1 MALKRDVARMDA
13 ESQPYEG
20 GERNADAAGARETGR
35 GRQAISPWQIPW
47 RGWKDIFLRTY
58 KEIQEDRLL
67 AVAAGVVFFGL
78 LAFFPAVT
86 AFVSLYGLFV
96 DPGTIRDHLD
106 LAASVM
112 PAGAVQIL
120 REQVERIVSK
130 PPSALGFAFLVS
142 IGIALWSANSA

>member
-1 MALKRDVARMDA
+1 MALALRPDPTQINDQPQRD
-13 ESQPYEG
+13 S
-20 GERNADAAGARETGR
+20 ERGRNPEEAQAWETGR
-35 GRQAISPWQIPW
+35 GRRATSPWQIPW

-96 DPGTIRDHLD
+96 ETGTIRDHLD
-106 LAASVM
+106 
-112 PAGAVQIL
+112 
-120 REQVERIVSK
+120 
-130 PPSALGFAFLVS
+130 FA
-142 IGIALWSANSA
+142 